1 MSNHSFV
8 YRPGQW
14 LGEGKITFSESTD
27 QLRFFTRWRFVE
39 GRDEVEGIQEIEV
52 EGVPEKM
59 ENMFLFGD
67 LIEGGFGIR
76 LDNQLLGTVFGRGL
90 TDENV
95 IAWEFRADNEQ
106 AVEGF
111 EVYELQADGTYS
123 MRAEYVSSDQ
133 FRTIIEGKIWHHTA

>member
-1 MSNHSFV
+1 MASHTFI
-8 YRPGQW
+8 YEPGQW

-27 QLRFFTRWRFVE
+27 QLRFFTRWNFFAE
-39 GRDEVEGIQEIEV
+39 GDEIQGTQEIEV

-59 ENMFLFGD
+59 ENAFLFGD
-67 LIEGGFGIR
+67 LVEGSFGVR
-76 LDNQLLGTVFGRGL
+76 LDNQLLGTVFGKGL
-90 TDENV
+90 SDEAV

-111 EVYELQADGTYS
+111 EVYERQEDGTYS

-133 FRTIIEGKIWHHTA
+133 FRTIIEGKLWK